1 MFNSLFADQYVN
13 FIRNA
18 STCILRQPSFLLID
32 FSLQTMCMCAQV
44 SSTNSIPPDVKG
56 CVVGPSVFVANPAG
70 TRCTNDLTD
79 MKNVDAVA
87 ELDLTVSD
95 TSKLYDVQ

>member
-1 MFNSLFADQYVN
+1 
-13 FIRNA
+13 
-18 STCILRQPSFLLID
+18 
-32 FSLQTMCMCAQV
+32 MCMCAQV

-95 TSKLYDVQ
+95 TSKLCDVQ

>member
-1 MFNSLFADQYVN
+1 
-13 FIRNA
+13 
-18 STCILRQPSFLLID
+18 
-32 FSLQTMCMCAQV
+32 MCMYAQV
-44 SSTNSIPPDVKG
+44 SSTNSIPLDVKG

-95 TSKLYDVQ
+95 TSKLCDVQ